1 MVPRLPGGDFSSS
14 TSLLHRSCQEQQ
26 SAQGPAVT
34 TLGIQEGF
42 PDIRLIPDI
51 PHIPDIPQV
60 SLTTTLQAIQSHG
73 QSFRQSNSA
82 SGGFLLSEV
91 SRVIYPT
98 CVTSSI
104 NLGIVSVQTD
114 CSSLLNYLLTF
125 LAPFPLP
132 PAYEKPQ
139 NTEVAGFFHLRLHFN
154 FHLRC
159 NSKIAH
165 FLQ

>member
-14 TSLLHRSCQEQQ
+14 TSLLHRSCQKQQ
-26 SAQGPAVT
+26 SAQRPAVT
-34 TLGIQEGF
+34 TSGTQEAF
-42 PDIRLIPDI
+42 PDI

-73 QSFRQSNSA
+73 QSFSQSNSA
-82 SGGFLLSEV
+82 SGGFLLPEV

-98 CVTSSI
+98 CVTSPI

-132 PAYEKPQ
+132 LADEKPQ